1 MRIWTVGLEN
11 VPGIVGL
18 SDALFREADGCR
30 DPATNLEGALQE
42 GRGRVVRRAPSRR
55 CGRLLAG
62 GASSRWGCH
71 RVPGGPPVRSGL
83 PSDGEGG
90 DAGEHVCPRGSG
102 DTAREPSD
110 IGGRLGEISAPT
122 LSSAGAEIAST
133 RPIFSLLPDRSFPGD
148 GRKHPERTP
157 HHLRRP
163 RTRGHPRRPAL
174 RQGRRRP
181 STPTRVL
188 LQLVV
193 DSHFRGNE
201 VYGRGLGVP
210 KEP

>member
-1 MRIWTVGLEN
+1 MTVAYVRIWTVGLEN

-30 DPATNLEGALQE
+30 DPATNLEWALQE

-133 RPIFSLLPDRSFPGD
+133 RPIFS
-148 GRKHPERTP
+148 GRWQKASRTHASSSTKTTHTGAP
-157 HHLRRP
+157 SPTGASAGTSSPFYSH
-163 RTRGHPRRPAL
+163 A
-174 RQGRRRP
+174 RP
-181 STPTRVL
+181 STTRSGFPL
-188 LQLVV
+188 
-193 DSHFRGNE
+193 SRE
-201 VYGRGLGVP
+201 
-210 KEP
+210 